1 MCYLPSLARLAG
13 VIESPQV
20 IPTLRY
26 KDAPAAI
33 RWLVDVVGFRE
44 SMVVPGPDGTIA
56 HAQLA
61 WGNGMIMLAS
71 TSDGSDGRLVLP
83 SGPQTVYVVLD
94 DVKGLYDRV
103 VSAGAKVVQDLRDE
117 DYGGSGCAFEDP
129 EGNVWSFG
137 SYRPEL

>member
-1 MCYLPSLARLAG
+1 MSVSLADNTACAICHPLARLAG
-13 VIESPQV
+13 VTESPQV

-44 SMVVPGPDGTIA
+44 SMVMPGPDGTIA

-61 WGNGMIMLAS
+61 WGNGMIMLGS

-94 DVKGLYDRV
+94 DVKGLYDRLV
-103 VSAGAKVVQDLRDE
+103 NAGAKVVQDLRAE
-117 DYGGSGCAFEDP
+117 DYGGS
-129 EGNVWSFG
+129 
-137 SYRPEL
+137 